1 MDQVI
6 HIFRKEFSAYF
17 ISPIA
22 YIVIAIFLLIT
33 GWFFFATFFIF
44 NQANLRT
51 FYTLL
56 PLVFAF
62 VIPAITMRLISEEIN
77 VGSDE
82 ILLTMPVTFQ
92 DVILGKFLA
101 SVALVVAMLIPT
113 FAYPLTVSLM
123 GQLDWGPVIGGY
135 VGAVFL
141 AAAFSAIGLFA
152 SALTRNQIIAFIIG
166 LAICF
171 TLTLLD
177 KMLYF
182 LPRSLLSV
190 FAYLGADFHFQN
202 IARGI
207 IDSRDLL
214 YFVSVCFAGLY
225 GAYLALLQ
233 RH

>member
-1 MDQVI
+1 MRQVV

-22 YIVIAIFLLIT
+22 YIVIAIFLLVT
-33 GWFFFATFFIF
+33 GWFFFATFFLF

-51 FYTLL
+51 FYALL
-56 PLVFAF
+56 PVVFAF

-82 ILLTMPVTFQ
+82 ILLTMPVTLR

-101 SVALVVAMLIPT
+101 GVALVVAMMIPT
-113 FAYPLTVSLM
+113 VAYPLTVSFM
-123 GQLDWGPVIGGY
+123 GQLDWGPVVGGY
-135 VGAVFL
+135 LGAVFL
-141 AAAFSAIGLFA
+141 GAAFSAVGLFA

-171 TLTLLD
+171 TLTLID

-182 LPRSLLSV
+182 LPQSLLGV

-202 IARGI
+202 IAKGI
-207 IDSRDLL
+207 IDSRDIL
-214 YFVSVCFAGLY
+214 YFVSICFVGLY